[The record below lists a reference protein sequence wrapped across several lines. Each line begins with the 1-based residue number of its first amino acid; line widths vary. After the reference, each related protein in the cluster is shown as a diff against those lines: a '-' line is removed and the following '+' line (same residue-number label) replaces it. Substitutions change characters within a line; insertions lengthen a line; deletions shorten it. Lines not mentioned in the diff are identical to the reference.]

1 MKHYELSSQPRTPS
15 VPAART
21 VPWGRRWPQAAL
33 ALVALGAVL
42 WALWPAQP
50 PAALHTPASAPVA

>member
-21 VPWGRRWPQAAL
+21 VPWVRRWPLAAL
-33 ALVALGAVL
+33 ALVALGAVVAAFL
-42 WALWPAQP
+42 FFRKTAGEEIQP
-50 PAALHTPASAPVA
+50 ETA

>member
-21 VPWGRRWPQAAL
+21 VPWVRRWPQAAL
-33 ALVALGAVL
+33 ALV
-42 WALWPAQP
+42 QEDD
-50 PAALHTPASAPVA
+50 